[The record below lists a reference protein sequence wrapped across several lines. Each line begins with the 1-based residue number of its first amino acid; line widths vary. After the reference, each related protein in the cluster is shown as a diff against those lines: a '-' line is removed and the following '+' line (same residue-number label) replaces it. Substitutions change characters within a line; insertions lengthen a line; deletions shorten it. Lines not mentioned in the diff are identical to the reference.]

1 MFCDQCGN
9 PLQPDY
15 NVCPKCG
22 KALHAICGMPGQT
35 RFQRH
40 LHLLGLFWM
49 IASAVWL
56 IPSFVLLMMG
66 GHALPFVI
74 HDASPFNHV
83 FFPGHV
89 FFPPLMFGLGSGF
102 LLIAAGGLCV
112 GWGLMHREHWARTAA
127 IVLGVLVLLHP
138 PFGTL
143 LGVFTLWVLLSN
155 GAAAQYEDL
164 TRTR

>member
-1 MFCDQCGN
+1 MFCDHCGN

-22 KALHAICGMPGQT
+22 KALHAPSCALPPA
-35 RFQRH
+35 RFERH
-40 LHLLGLFWM
+40 LHLLGIFWM
-49 IASAVWL
+49 IAGAVWL
-56 IPSFVLLMMG
+56 IPSFVLMMMG
-66 GHALPFVI
+66 RALPFMM
-74 HDASPFNHV
+74 HTANPFNHV
-83 FFPGHV
+83 FFPGHF

-102 LLIAAGGLCV
+102 LILAAGGICV
-112 GWGLMHREHWARTAA
+112 GWGLMNREHWARTAA

-143 LGVFTLWVLLSN
+143 LGIFTLWVLLSN
-155 GAAAQYEDL
+155 GAAAQYENL